1 MEFIMTEL
9 VKRVIRELPE
19 IETDHIWDVIE
30 VTVLIIMFVTTTI
43 AVAPVI

>member
-1 MEFIMTEL
+1 MTEL

-19 IETDHIWDVIE
+19 VETDHIWDVIE
-30 VTVLIIMFVTTTI
+30 VAVLVVIFVTTTI

>member
-1 MEFIMTEL
+1 MTEL